1 MEVAVKELNKTM
13 DYRYHNAYFLPEL
26 EVSEKLKATNCEC
39 LVNIF
44 DVYPSVAELKAN
56 PNLSNTAYIIM
67 EICSYDF
74 FTFLKEYQ
82 IQKVDMN
89 QGMFIIRSIAE
100 GVKALHALDIIH
112 RDIKPDNILCLDT

>member
-1 MEVAVKELNKTM
+1 VK
-13 DYRYHNAYFLPEL
+13 
-26 EVSEKLKATNCEC
+26 
-39 LVNIF
+39 IF